1 LLAIWIENY
10 LKSLSETRMS
20 HAYVSFVFS
29 FTHQRQMPPFMP
41 REIGFSLFLI
51 EMKIS
56 RLGSNNKD
64 DAM

>member
-1 LLAIWIENY
+1 
-10 LKSLSETRMS
+10 MS

-64 DAM
+64 DDM